1 MTNAIEVHDLSKSY
15 KKSGFA
21 LKDISFNLPSGC
33 VMGIVGRN
41 GAGKT
46 TLIKILLDIFPPD
59 KGSFTILEENDI
71 AKAKEEVG
79 VVFDEIL
86 IGNSFIA
93 EKIGKWAK
101 NAWKAWD
108 ENLYQELLKK
118 YEIPTD
124 ITIGKLS
131 KGQKMKVQI
140 AIALAHHPKLLVLDD
155 ATAGL
160 DPLVRDEVL
169 DMINEFARDENHSVL
184 ISSHITGDLE
194 KVCDY
199 IAFMKKG
206 KLELVDEKD
215 KIISQYGILQC
226 TKEVFEGLLPE
237 AILSKKES
245 DYGIEAVVRK
255 NMVPESM
262 KLLPINL
269 EEIFIS
275 LMMKEE

>member
-169 DMINEFARDENHSVL
+169 DMINEFTRDENHSVL

>member
-1 MTNAIEVHDLSKSY
+1 MTNAIEVQGVTKSY
-15 KKSGFA
+15 KKTGFS
-21 LKDISFNLPSGC
+21 LEDISFTLPTGC
-33 VMGIVGRN
+33 IMGLVGRN

-46 TLIKILLDIFPPD
+46 TLIKILLDIITPE
-59 KGSFTILEENDI
+59 KGSFTLLEEKNI
-71 AKAKEEVG
+71 AKAKEDVG

-86 IGNSFIA
+86 VGNTFVP
-93 EKIGKWAK
+93 EKIGKWAQNGWK
-101 NAWKAWD
+101 NWD
-108 ENLYQELLKK
+108 ESLYKELLKK

-124 ITIGKLS
+124 ITVGKLS
-131 KGQKMKVQI
+131 KGQKMKLQI
-140 AIALAHHPKLLVLDD
+140 AMALAHHPKLLILDE

-169 DMINEFARDENHSVL
+169 DMINEFTRDENHSVL

-199 IAFMKKG
+199 IAFLNDG
-206 KLELVDEKD
+206 KLELVEEKD
-215 KIISQYGILQC
+215 KILSEYGILQC

-245 DYGIEAVVRK
+245 DYGVEAVVRRDR
-255 NMVPESM
+255 VPESM
-262 KLLPINL
+262 KLLPASL

-275 LMMKEE
+275 MMKEE